1 MNADKDYVFV
11 LLMRALELETG
22 SVEATWQAVLK
33 AHQYQLD
40 TAPVD
45 IAPLLTETFE
55 RLIANRFGNPTIH

>member
-22 SVEATWQAVLK
+22 GVDSAWKAVLK
-33 AHQYQLD
+33 AHEFQLGH
-40 TAPVD
+40 APQE

-55 RLIANRFGNPTIH
+55 RLIATRFGNPTIH